1 MGEKNQIIYILF
13 LPVVLENKAVG
24 PRGACGAV
32 GAMFASRREGWSTIR
47 VCHHE

>member
-24 PRGACGAV
+24 TRGARGAV
-32 GAMFASRREGWSTIR
+32 GAVFAFPGG
-47 VCHHE
+47 